1 MVNGVTMQ
9 LNELI
14 NSMSRSIETKVPEK
28 YLTSF
33 QEILLASGIFTI
45 ASELLS
51 IMIIIIIVSIL
62 LFLIISLIFGFGILI
77 AILFA
82 IFIPP
87 SFLAGMIIIKSEK
100 RAERIEKASPD
111 FLRQLASMLRVG
123 LSFENAMEDLSRYGS
138 GPLYDEVKRAV
149 IEIKMGREFNESIM
163 AMVNRLK
170 SKNLERT
177 FKIILEARKSGGSL
191 ADIIDDVSND
201 LRAIIILKR
210 ERRSSV
216 IMAVMFLVISAVI
229 AAPFALGMTGIYS
242 SFMVSLGKGSELIE
256 ASNIA
261 AGGYIVIHSILAG
274 FIIAL
279 VIYGDFKKGIKF
291 SIPLTISAY
300 GVFYVVSNFG
310 AVFLN
315 F

>member
-1 MVNGVTMQ
+1 M
-9 LNELI
+9 ELKELLKYI
-14 NSMSRSIETKVPEK
+14 SQFIQNKIPEK

-33 QEILLASGIFTI
+33 QEILLGSGIFTI
-45 ASELLS
+45 VSELLA
-51 IMIIIIIVSIL
+51 IIIISIGILTL
-62 LFLIISLIFGFGILI
+62 LFLIIALLFAFDMGI
-77 AILFA
+77 AIFFG

-87 SFLAGMIIIKSEK
+87 GFLIGLIIVKSEK
-100 RAERIEKASPD
+100 RAENIEKASPD

-123 LSFENAMEDLSRYGS
+123 LSFENAMEDLSKYSS

-149 IEIKMGREFNESIM
+149 IEMKMGREFNESII

-191 ADIIDDVSND
+191 ADIIDDVAKD

-216 IMAVMFLVISAVI
+216 MMAVMFLVISAVI

-242 SFMVSLGKGSELIE
+242 SFMGSLGKGSELVE
-256 ASNIA
+256 TSNIA
-261 AGGYIVIHSILAG
+261 AGAYIVIHSILAG
-274 FIIAL
+274 FIIGL
-279 VIYGDFKKGIKF
+279 VMYGDFKKGIKF

-300 GVFYVVSNFG
+300 TVFYIVSNFG

>member
-1 MVNGVTMQ
+1 MQ

-14 NSMSRSIETKVPEK
+14 NTISKFIENKVPEK
-28 YLTSF
+28 YLANF

-45 ASELLS
+45 ISELLA
-51 IMIIIIIVSIL
+51 IMIIAIIVLTL
-62 LFLIISLIFGFGILI
+62 LFILIALLFAFDILI

-87 SFLAGMIIIKSEK
+87 GFLIGVIIIKSEK
-100 RAERIEKASPD
+100 RAEKIENASPD
-111 FLRQLASMLRVG
+111 FLRQLSSMLRVG

-149 IEIKMGREFNESIM
+149 IEIKMGKEFNESII
-163 AMVNRLK
+163 AMLIRLK

-216 IMAVMFLVISAVI
+216 MMAVMFLVISAAI

-242 SFMVSLGKGSELIE
+242 SFMANLGKGSELIE
-256 ASNIA
+256 TSNIA
-261 AGGYIVIHSILAG
+261 AGAYIVIHSILAG
-274 FIIAL
+274 FIIGL
-279 VIYGDFKKGIKF
+279 VMYGDFKKGIKF